1 MKKKM
6 TIEEMIAA
14 GMPWEQIKSR
24 INELQREQKEKE
36 EKKVAAQAKA
46 MQVDAAKER
55 LAVAFVDYM
64 AAEGLPVDD
73 RAEMVEHIKGT
84 VDELSAQIRQAI
96 IMDKIMNFLTK

>member
-1 MKKKM
+1 MKMK
-6 TIEEMIAA
+6 TIEEMIASGA
-14 GMPWEQIKSR
+14 SWDEIKQRVEQI
-24 INELQREQKEKE
+24 QGEQKAKE

-64 AAEGLPVDD
+64 AAEGLPIDD